1 MHTRITPLT
10 CKPRQRRL
18 TTRAEGG
25 RRGWAHAGI
34 VVLLMLALAGCGRN
48 AKKDDPSGLSVNG
61 VDLEVKMS
69 ANVFIPPLAPPV
81 PEARRR
87 IYVVGTNTSTVH
99 SANDRLQPLL
109 LQQLARR
116 GYVVTNNPADA
127 HYMLLYNVLY
137 VGKEVRDL
145 STVTALAT
153 GVGGA
158 AVAATVG
165 RRSEVI
171 QNAGIG
177 GLVGTV
183 TGAVTGHYFETNTYE
198 LVVDLQI
205 RERQPAVP
213 PPLAP
218 AEAQRLAADQAF
230 RQVNAALGLADSQ
243 LEFTAA
249 TDRHTPASPDSW
261 QLYNSQVVG
270 FASKLR
276 LTFQDAEPL
285 LFQAMAR
292 EMSGIFWDLNRQPGN
307 TAPTAAP
314 RT

>member
-1 MHTRITPLT
+1 
-10 CKPRQRRL
+10 
-18 TTRAEGG
+18 
-25 RRGWAHAGI
+25 
-34 VVLLMLALAGCGRN
+34 
-48 AKKDDPSGLSVNG
+48 
-61 VDLEVKMS
+61 MS

-109 LQQLARR
+109 LQQLAQR
-116 GYVVTNNPADA
+116 GYLITNNPADA

-165 RRSEVI
+165 RRNEVV

-213 PPLAP
+213 PPLPP
-218 AEAQRLAADQAF
+218 AEAQRLAADKAF
-230 RQVNAALGLADSQ
+230 RQVNVVLDLLDPQSESAA
-243 LEFTAA
+243 AA
-249 TDRHTPASPDSW
+249 DRHTPASSDSW

-270 FASKLR
+270 FASKVR
-276 LTFQDAEPL
+276 LPFKEAEPV

-292 EMSGIFWDLNRQPGN
+292 EMSGIFWDLNRLPGN
-307 TAPTAAP
+307 SAPAAAP

>member
-1 MHTRITPLT
+1 M
-10 CKPRQRRL
+10 
-18 TTRAEGG
+18 
-25 RRGWAHAGI
+25 GI
-34 VVLLMLALAGCGRN
+34 LLLLVLALAGCGRN

-109 LQQLARR
+109 LQQLAQR
-116 GYVVTNNPADA
+116 GYVITHNPADA

-158 AVAATVG
+158 AVAATIG
-165 RRSEVI
+165 RRNEVI

-213 PPLAP
+213 PPLPP
-218 AEAQRLAADQAF
+218 AEAQRIAVEQAF
-230 RQVNAALGLADSQ
+230 RQVNAVLGLADSQ
-243 LEFTAA
+243 IESAA
-249 TDRHTPASPDSW
+249 TTDRHTPASPDSW

-276 LTFQDAEPL
+276 LSFQEAEPL

-292 EMSGIFWDLNRQPGN
+292 EMSGIFWDLNRQPGSA
-307 TAPTAAP
+307 APTAAP

>member
-1 MHTRITPLT
+1 MPTRTYAL
-10 CKPRQRRL
+10 PRQPSHRSPPWTSGARQ
-18 TTRAEGG
+18 EGL
-25 RRGWAHAGI
+25 RIGI
-34 VVLLMLALAGCGRN
+34 LLLMVLALAGCGRN

-61 VDLEVKMS
+61 VDLQVKMS

-81 PEARRR
+81 PEERRR
-87 IYVVGTNTSTVH
+87 LYVVGTNTSTVQ

-109 LQQLARR
+109 LRQLAQR

-165 RRSEVI
+165 RHSDIV

-213 PPLAP
+213 PPLPP
-218 AEAQRLAADQAF
+218 AEAQRIAADQAF
-230 RQVNAALGLADSQ
+230 RQVNVALGLADVSA
-243 LEFTAA
+243 ESGPA
-249 TDRHTPASPDSW
+249 TDRHTPASPDNW

-270 FASKLR
+270 FASNLR
-276 LTFQDAEPL
+276 LQFKDAEPL

-292 EMSGIFWDLNRQPGN
+292 EISGVFWDLNRQPGN
-307 TAPTAAP
+307 TTPTAAP

>member
-1 MHTRITPLT
+1 MHTRIDPLP
-10 CKPRQRRL
+10 CKNSMPHRAAGWGRLAQMVARGNLAVACTGARRL
-18 TTRAEGG
+18 RPEREKG
-25 RRGWAHAGI
+25 RPQRTFGQWSRPGSEDVGQRLH
-34 VVLLMLALAGCGRN
+34 
-48 AKKDDPSGLSVNG
+48 
-61 VDLEVKMS
+61 
-69 ANVFIPPLAPPV
+69 PPLAPPV

-109 LQQLARR
+109 LQQLAQR
-116 GYVVTNNPADA
+116 GYVITHNPADA

-158 AVAATVG
+158 AVAATIG
-165 RRSEVI
+165 RRNEVI

-213 PPLAP
+213 PPLPP
-218 AEAQRLAADQAF
+218 AEAQRIAVEQAF
-230 RQVNAALGLADSQ
+230 RQVNAVLGLADSQ
-243 LEFTAA
+243 IESAA
-249 TDRHTPASPDSW
+249 TTDRHTPASPDSW

-276 LTFQDAEPL
+276 LSFQEAEPL

-307 TAPTAAP
+307 AAPTAAP

>member
-1 MHTRITPLT
+1 MHTRIDPLS
-10 CKPRQRRL
+10 CKTRQRR
-18 TTRAEGG
+18 RAPWTLGTP
-25 RRGWAHAGI
+25 RGWARVGI
-34 VVLLMLALAGCGRN
+34 LVLLVLALVGCGRN

-109 LQQLARR
+109 LLQLAQR
-116 GYVVTNNPADA
+116 GYVITNNPADA

-158 AVAATVG
+158 AVAATIG
-165 RRSEVI
+165 RRNEVI

-213 PPLAP
+213 PPLPP
-218 AEAQRLAADQAF
+218 AEAQRIAADQAF
-230 RQVNAALGLADSQ
+230 RQVNAVLGLGNSQ
-243 LEFTAA
+243 IESAAA

-276 LTFQDAEPL
+276 LTFKDAEPL

-292 EMSGIFWDLNRQPGN
+292 EMSGIFWDLNRQPGSA
-307 TAPTAAP
+307 APTAAP